1 MSYANRIHISGIIFM
16 HRISDNRVTGT
27 TKRNMAMFKSIIGE
41 DNYPNVAILTTMWSP
56 GESSV
61 HTCREAQLSNTS
73 DFFGDLL
80 AGRARMF
87 RHDVSTAS
95 FEDARAKSS
104 ALEVIDYLIEQAR
117 AGPVTLQVQ
126 SELVDDRLRLNET
139 SAGKILVG
147 DITAL
152 RADFSQQLT
161 TAQAEMAE
169 ALARQD
175 GDAANIFYQIGVELK
190 QKEKDLGLDAAEIQA
205 TLLQLHGKEK
215 ERLEERIAEME
226 AQWKEDLRRKET
238 EMKDL
243 EESLTHIRAE
253 AEREAARH
261 KGEVELKHLE
271 LERLKLQYEE
281 CEKQAAVTLSPSVQA
296 QCLDR
301 AELID
306 LVASIERLRIEN
318 AEKRDKA
325 EEEIRSMQRREMQKI
340 QRELEEMRSA
350 LTAKQSAVSRVRQGL
365 NKGALLKGL
374 TGGMASGVVA
384 TGECRLLPYLPHYQ
398 QC

>member
-1 MSYANRIHISGIIFM
+1 M